1 MYLEKQQELINLLDG
16 AVELKEDQIKILDEN
31 KLRETIENLV
41 KAAVVDENEDR
52 RYLARYLVRKVASA
66 AGVYPNSIHDL
77 YLARGREEVPNNFTV
92 PAINLRGL
100 TFYAA
105 RIIFR
110 IANKINAGA
119 FIFEIARS
127 ETGYTDQR
135 PSEYS
140 ANILGAAVA
149 AGYKGPVFI
158 QGDHYQVSASR
169 YNEDPEPEINAL
181 KELTQEAINAGFFN
195 IDVDTSTLV
204 DLSKDTV
211 VEQQVL
217 NSELTAMFTK
227 YIRDLEPE
235 GLTVSIGGEIGEV
248 GEENSTEEEL
258 RAYLDNYIDDLK
270 KIDPNEVGLSKI
282 SVLTGTSH
290 GGLVLPDGS
299 IKDVAVDF
307 DLLQHLGKVSRES
320 YGLGGAVQHGASTLP
335 ETAFSKFAEY
345 ETLEVHLAT
354 NFQNILYN
362 EMPADLKSEIYAYLD
377 KNHAHERKSGQTDEQ
392 FYYKT
397 RKRALGE
404 FKKKIWSISPDQLA
418 KVNAAW
424 EIQFRDL
431 FDRLGM
437 ADTRQYVNQHIREVI
452 IEPKLEDYLLG
463 EVIQEDTTDL
473 AD

>member
-1 MYLEKQQELINLLDG
+1 MYLEQQQEFINLLDG
-16 AVELKEDQIKILDEN
+16 SVELKDGLVSILNED
-31 KLRETIENLV
+31 KLRGNIEQLV
-41 KAAVVDENEDR
+41 KAAVLDEKEDR
-52 RYLARYLVRKVASA
+52 RYIACFLIRKIDSA
-66 AGVYPNSIHDL
+66 AGIYPHSIHDL
-77 YLARGREEVPNNFTV
+77 YLARGRGEVPNSFTV

-105 RIIFR
+105 RIIFQ
-110 IANKINAGA
+110 IANKVQAGA

-140 ANILGAAVA
+140 ANILGAAIS

-158 QGDHYQVSASR
+158 QGDHYQISASR
-169 YNEDPEPEINAL
+169 YQENPDPELQAL
-181 KELTQEAINAGFFN
+181 KDLTREALNAGFFN
-195 IDVDTSTLV
+195 IDVDASTLV
-204 DLSKDTV
+204 DLSKDNV

-227 YIRDLEPE
+227 FIRNLEPE
-235 GLTVSIGGEIGEV
+235 GITTSIGGEIGEV

-258 RAYLDNYIDDLK
+258 RAFLDNYISDLK
-270 KIDPNEVGLSKI
+270 KIAADEVGLSKI
-282 SVLTGTSH
+282 SVLTRTSH
-290 GGLVLPDGS
+290 GGVVLPDGS
-299 IKDVAVDF
+299 IKEVAVDF
-307 DLLQHLGKVSRES
+307 DLLQFLGKVSRDS

-362 EMPADLKSEIYAYLD
+362 EMPEDLKREIYAYLD
-377 KNHAHERKSGQTDEQ
+377 ENHSHERKSGQTDEQ

-397 RKRALGE
+397 RKRALGK
-404 FKKKIWSISPDQLA
+404 FKKKIWGISVDQLA
-418 KVNAAW
+418 KITAAW
-424 EIQFRDL
+424 EIQFQDL
-431 FDRLGM
+431 FDRLGV
-437 ADTRQYVNQHIREVI
+437 ADTRQYVEQHINKVV
-452 IEPKLEDYLLG
+452 IEPNLEDYLLSG
-463 EVIQEDTTDL
+463 VKQEDTTDL